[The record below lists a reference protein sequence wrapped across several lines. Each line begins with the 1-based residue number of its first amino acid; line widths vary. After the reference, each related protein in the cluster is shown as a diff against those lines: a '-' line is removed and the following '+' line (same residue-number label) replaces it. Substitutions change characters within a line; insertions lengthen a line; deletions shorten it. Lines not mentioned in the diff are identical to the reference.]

1 MIECSTVDIIEG
13 GLSGYIYMEPDRGV
27 EIFEKIQQKQ
37 TKENKISRH
46 KYRTDIKRRVDSQ
59 RATRRKHQK
68 EEKQRK
74 QITYMHVCTIMWP
87 ISNTG
92 GGQWMQC
99 HASHPP
105 ASSLP
110 HLRAPYRCPEGISSC
125 SNGRNLCQWP
135 VSKAW
140 VSPSFFPWQKKNG
153 GHSSS
158 GGLAAKTSFICFT
171 LLLLHFFCARFLYCL
186 FIPAKLFHCLWN
198 NLLGIFR

>member
-92 GGQWMQC
+92 GGQ
-99 HASHPP
+99 
-105 ASSLP
+105 
-110 HLRAPYRCPEGISSC
+110 
-125 SNGRNLCQWP
+125 
-135 VSKAW
+135 
-140 VSPSFFPWQKKNG
+140 
-153 GHSSS
+153 
-158 GGLAAKTSFICFT
+158 
-171 LLLLHFFCARFLYCL
+171 
-186 FIPAKLFHCLWN
+186 
-198 NLLGIFR
+198 